1 MNSAASKPPSM
12 PCTIECGLGSPERS
26 SAAGFTS
33 SASRLRM
40 NQWLSFSTTLVAPA
54 ARAPS
59 TAALASA
66 VMTRRKRPYS
76 GAQAGLLGSVCDSC
90 TTPATPS
97 MSTEMYTRTADSR
110 SEALPHDDG
119 HDLTL
124 PGPVVEIDH
133 DDLLPRPQLQPPVHH
148 RDGEARLE
156 QRRAHVREAVAV
168 APARVVGV
176 LAARGRDD
184 VERATQIRP
193 RAGPVLDRRHRT
205 GGPGEGD
212 DGDPL

>member
-1 MNSAASKPPSM
+1 MNRAASKPPSI
-12 PCTIECGLGSPERS
+12 PCTMDRGLGSPATS
-26 SAAGFTS
+26 SAAWCSS

-40 NQWLSFSTTLVAPA
+40 NQWLSFTTTFVAPA
-54 ARAPS
+54 ASAPS

-66 VMTRRKRPYS
+66 VMRRRKRPYS
-76 GAQAGLLGSVCDSC
+76 AAPAGLLGSVCDSC

-148 RDGEARLE
+148 R
-156 QRRAHVREAVAV
+156 
-168 APARVVGV
+168 
-176 LAARGRDD
+176 
-184 VERATQIRP
+184 
-193 RAGPVLDRRHRT
+193 
-205 GGPGEGD
+205 
-212 DGDPL
+212 